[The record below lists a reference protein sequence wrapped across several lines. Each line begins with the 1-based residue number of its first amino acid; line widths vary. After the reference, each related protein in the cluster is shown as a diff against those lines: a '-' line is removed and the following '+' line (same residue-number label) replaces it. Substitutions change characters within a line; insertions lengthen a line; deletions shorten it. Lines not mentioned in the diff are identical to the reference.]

1 MKSAFAL
8 FSISIAALSVAITL
22 AGVASAT
29 SATLNVTNDG
39 ADSATCG
46 AQTKPCRTISQAI
59 DNAADGD
66 SIEVG
71 AGIYGNVSG
80 DPNFAGPGDEH
91 AQTGIGFT
99 NQGCI
104 ICVTKGVHIYSLHGA
119 AVTIIQAMPST
130 PFSSSVLIQNGGVT
144 FGQVGGGFTLTGGNV
159 NGVNLDMNAAIGG
172 LKRNVTV
179 AGNVDVGDGNGFAFS
194 GNQFVVSRCPDP
206 RCVSTATV
214 TFADNESINNGAGFN
229 VTVNIFSPPIILQS
243 NLARGSGTGF
253 LVATGGQDEAGLFL
267 GAGNVSLLDNVAVH
281 NGFGFDLTLVG
292 RTENN
297 TAAGNSQAGFR
308 AVPSGTFRGNSALG
322 NAGPGIVMNY
332 GANFNA
338 SFFGLTPLTNNYSP
352 FIQNNFYGNDRNRPS
367 LVITVGPIPGPNPG
381 PSAHCGVLNL
391 GDVAAAELA
400 GVGQGSLNPQTLNAR
415 GNFWGATQG
424 PAPTGVGDSAGEVC
438 DQNGALTIS
447 KPFATTPFAITSWQ

>member
-1 MKSAFAL
+1 MNYAFKL
-8 FSISIAALSVAITL
+8 LSICIAALGTTTMM

-59 DNAADGD
+59 ENAADGD

-91 AQTGIGFT
+91 AQMDVLFTG
-99 NQGCI
+99 QGCI
-104 ICVTKGVHIYSLHGA
+104 ICINKGVHIYSLHGA
-119 AVTIIQAMPST
+119 AVTIIQSIPST
-130 PFSSSVLIQNGGVT
+130 PFSSTIMIQRDGVI
-144 FGQVGGGFTLTGGNV
+144 FGQAGGGFTLTGGNA
-159 NGVNLDMNAAIGG
+159 NGVLLDMNVLGIV

-179 AGNVDVGDGNGFAFS
+179 AGNVDVGDGNGFVFS
-194 GNQFVVSRCPDP
+194 GLDFSDRPCPDP
-206 RCVSTATV
+206 SCTSTAKV
-214 TFADNESINNGAGFN
+214 TFADNESINNGAAFN
-229 VTVNIFSPPIILQS
+229 VTVKVFNPPIVLQN
-243 NLARGSGTGF
+243 NLAQGGGTGF
-253 LVATGGQDEAGLFL
+253 LVATGFQNEAAMSL
-267 GAGNVSLLDNVAVH
+267 GAGNVSLLANVALH

-322 NAGPGIVMNY
+322 NAGPGIMMNY
-332 GANFNA
+332 AANFNG
-338 SFFGLTPLTNNYSP
+338 FTPLSNNYSS
-352 FIQNNFYGNDRNRPS
+352 FTQNNFYGNDRNRPVLNFS
-367 LVITVGPIPGPNPG
+367 VGPIAGPNPG

-391 GDVAAAELA
+391 GDVSAAELA
-400 GVGQGSLNPQTLNAR
+400 SVGQGSLDPQTLQAS
-415 GNFWGATQG
+415 GNFWGSTHG
-424 PAPTGVGDSAGEVC
+424 PAATGVGDAVGGVC
-438 DQNGALTIS
+438 DQNA
-447 KPFATTPFAITSWQ
+447 ATTIVKSFASEAFAITAWP